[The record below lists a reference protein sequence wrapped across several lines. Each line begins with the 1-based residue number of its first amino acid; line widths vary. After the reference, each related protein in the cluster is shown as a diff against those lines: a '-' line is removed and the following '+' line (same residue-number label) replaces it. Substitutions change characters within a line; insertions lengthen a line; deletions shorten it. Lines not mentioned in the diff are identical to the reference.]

1 VEHVQHLREGEI
13 RASENES
20 GLWVVSWR
28 PHRRDHPDYP
38 ETTTDSEK
46 ESMPTEGG
54 AEAVLAWAVE
64 RFGTH
69 DEQIVAEV
77 GLEAGADQAELAAI
91 EDLLDEAGVLSV
103 VRANI
108 EHRSAGPLPWSI
120 FIEAPIGVFFTTLAA
135 RAAGDA
141 YEPLK
146 RLVLRIFELRRR
158 PDRPD
163 GTIRLDENGRTV
175 ILTDKIPDE
184 GFRQLTAGEL
194 PSTGYFVWD
203 EEKGG
208 WQRY

>member
-1 VEHVQHLREGEI
+1 VR
-13 RASENES
+13 
-20 GLWVVSWR
+20 
-28 PHRRDHPDYP
+28 
-38 ETTTDSEK
+38 
-46 ESMPTEGG
+46 
-54 AEAVLAWAVE
+54 
-64 RFGTH
+64 
-69 DEQIVAEV
+69 
-77 GLEAGADQAELAAI
+77 
-91 EDLLDEAGVLSV
+91 SV